1 MKKVVLAAY
10 ACSPHMGSE
19 ENLGWNWATG
29 LAKKGYE
36 VWCVTSTMGQ
46 ENIEAFATNLKVKNL
61 HFKFVSLPFG
71 LDRQLLYPRSK
82 SIYLHYLIWR
92 WLAAK
97 VVLRMHK
104 KHQFEVAHHVTYGS
118 MQQGSCLYKLQ
129 DCKLIFGPVG
139 GGQMAL
145 PIFKEYFGNK
155 WIWERVRKKV
165 SDLLM
170 RYSTS
175 LKKTLKQANFILTAN
190 QETKTLLGNYYP
202 IFLQKAHMATD
213 IALPREYE
221 ENSKPIK
228 SEDGVLRILW
238 LGTLIPRKGL
248 KLSLEALSRVHTK
261 IRYELT
267 IVGDGEQEKKID
279 EWVEAFGLNPA
290 YINRVGAVPFDQL
303 KEYYKAADVLLFC
316 SLRDTT
322 GSQIIEAMAFGVP
335 VIVFNISGAAH
346 VVPDDC
352 GIKINPVT
360 KEQSINDMAR
370 AIEKM
375 ANTELRLKLG
385 NNAYKNAMNYSWD
398 KKIVAITKKFY

>member
-29 LAKKGYE
+29 LAQKGYE

-46 ENIEAFATNLKVKNL
+46 HNIEALGSNLDIENL
-61 HFKFVSLPFG
+61 HFNYVALPFG
-71 LDRQLLYPRSK
+71 LNRLLLNPRSK
-82 SIYLHYLIWR
+82 RIYLHYLIWR
-92 WLAAK
+92 WMAAK
-97 VVLRMHK
+97 VVQRMHK
-104 KHQFEVAHHVTYGS
+104 KHLFEVAHHVTYGS
-118 MQQGSCLYKLQ
+118 MQQGSCLYKVQ

-139 GGQMAL
+139 GGQMAM
-145 PIFKEYFGNK
+145 PIFKEYFEKK

-165 SDLLM
+165 SDILM
-170 RYSTS
+170 RYSSS
-175 LKKTLKQANFILTAN
+175 LQKTLKQATTILTAN
-190 QETKTLLGNYYP
+190 QETKVLLGNYYP
-202 IFLQKAHMATD
+202 MFLQKTHMATD

-221 ENSKPIK
+221 DNIKPNKSK
-228 SEDGVLRILW
+228 DGVLKILW

-248 KLSLEALSRVHTK
+248 KLSLEALSQVHTK
-261 IRYELT
+261 VRYELT
-267 IVGDGEQEKKID
+267 IVGDGEQEQKID
-279 EWVEAFGLNPA
+279 QWVKAFGLDPA
-290 YINRVGAVPFDQL
+290 YINRVGTIPFDQL
-303 KEYYKAADVLLFC
+303 KEYYIAADVLLFC

-335 VIVFNISGAAH
+335 VIVFNSSGAAY

-398 KKIVAITKKFY
+398 KKIDAITKKFY